1 MHSKKQAAIQT
12 YRYITASIPLRC
24 VPAPSRIIRRRRPIR
39 VLSPIRLAI
48 ARVSRLLLLLLLL
61 LGRDV
66 REVGVPDAPTPRE
79 AETREDGDE
88 GDDGRD
94 GDAYARAGRER
105 AAFAAN
111 AGSFGC
117 IWLHLVLVEGRGCER
132 SRDGWWKQIVSCW
145 LDRDGHGVVQ

>member
-1 MHSKKQAAIQT
+1 M
-12 YRYITASIPLRC
+12 
-24 VPAPSRIIRRRRPIR
+24 
-39 VLSPIRLAI
+39 
-48 ARVSRLLLLLLLL
+48 LLLLLLLL

-117 IWLHLVLVEGRGCER
+117 IWLHLVVVVVGGGR
-132 SRDGWWKQIVSCW
+132 KQIVSCW

>member
-1 MHSKKQAAIQT
+1 M
-12 YRYITASIPLRC
+12 
-24 VPAPSRIIRRRRPIR
+24 
-39 VLSPIRLAI
+39 
-48 ARVSRLLLLLLLL
+48 

-66 REVGVPDAPTPRE
+66 REVGVSDAPTPRE

-105 AAFAAN
+105 AAFAAK

-117 IWLHLVLVEGRGCER
+117 IWLHLVCVCVCVCVSGRGM
-132 SRDGWWKQIVSCW
+132 DGGSKSS
-145 LDRDGHGVVQ
+145 VVG